1 MARLIASSSSMWLR
15 RSSRKQ
21 RQTDKGH
28 KSRPRHRLDTH
39 VHLTEIHPNRSRIIV
54 EDRGGLWK
62 AATGF
67 NRRPILA
74 ALAGED
80 WC

>member
-54 EDRGGLWK
+54 KIGPDSGNRP
-62 AATGF
+62 TGF

-80 WC
+80 WS